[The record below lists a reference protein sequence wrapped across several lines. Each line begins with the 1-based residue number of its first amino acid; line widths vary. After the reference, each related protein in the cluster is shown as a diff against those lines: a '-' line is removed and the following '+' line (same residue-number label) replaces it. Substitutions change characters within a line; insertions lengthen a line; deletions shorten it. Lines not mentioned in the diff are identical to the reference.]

1 MATAAIRKKPSIVR
15 VLPIPRKSD
24 VPPSITKVIG
34 SPINVSFPRATR
46 ASPSH
51 NAPAR
56 RAQVQKLGG
65 TYADRAAHI
74 GVLRGRIRGLLQ
86 EAADPRVRARG
97 GSSLLEHDRYRF
109 HDYGITESDGSN
121 LARLLSI
128 LLEESQSQGINIQGS
143 LHRILTEIDSILKED
158 VEQQLRVASEQSD
171 RRVGDLALRFEQ
183 TIRQREGAHLREVTE
198 LSGRIEY
205 LQDELRASREMR
217 EDLEEQLEVANLE
230 LIERSQDMGS
240 IKAEIEDLRR
250 EVKELRAYKAKH
262 KQEMQNIDRLM
273 DELEKHKFV
282 AKRTL
287 EEFAK
292 LESERDELQAEFDK
306 SLQKLRQSNQ
316 RRHQAIVAELD
327 EAEDELLT

>member
-1 MATAAIRKKPSIVR
+1 MARSI
-15 VLPIPRKSD
+15 
-24 VPPSITKVIG
+24 
-34 SPINVSFPRATR
+34 
-46 ASPSH
+46 
-51 NAPAR
+51 PAR
-56 RAQVQKLGG
+56 YFEAEFAVSYKRRL
-65 TYADRAAHI
+65 
-74 GVLRGRIRGLLQ
+74 IREFGH
-86 EAADPRVRARG
+86 E
-97 GSSLLEHDRYRF
+97 
-109 HDYGITESDGSN
+109 ESDGSN

-262 KQEMQNIDRLM
+262 K
-273 DELEKHKFV
+273 
-282 AKRTL
+282 
-287 EEFAK
+287 